1 MLSPIVPYSLLKMHW
16 NPEHAQP
23 LSQWPEQHL
32 DVSSTTSSP
41 AHKSELY
48 PGRGHGRGAYSYA
61 WANDDISALTAS
73 NLLKRYAEKYSGML
87 DSPYERPSVGA
98 YPETAGGAFGSLS
111 VQKSELEPWPLTH
124 GSDGSYPLVPAAHDG
139 LGCPKVVTPASVG
152 PPGGSSVNSSLSDSA
167 YSGSSSCS
175 GPHSSDYP
183 PAYNGTYLSSGYCPQ
198 PGSTLPPPT
207 SLHTLQPT
215 PTLVPSYAPSTPVY
229 NYPPNTYP
237 HQTSLAPSY
246 SHPGTPYLASG
257 LAAPTPLPS
266 RPTVVGGSYGYQTS
280 GLGGGSESGAGSLKR
295 KAFEM
300 SLDEEDGTDGAARY
314 RKYGYDPMKP
324 GDDSPYGLGDKTEC
338 RGNGFGSSG
347 ADPQQQQGFKPS
359 KPSQG
364 GMAGGEDVGKYSG
377 LKPLVSPQYGA
388 AGGDYSPPAAMTG
401 ENGGSEQGFSQHR
414 SGSLKR
420 PAAGSG
426 EPLKGAEPHILE
438 LVTGELQDCGP
449 ALLWGELAGHV
460 HLKAALEEELLWPA
474 LRPNQGGQP
483 RPPRTLL
490 LFGPRGGGKT
500 TLARSLAS
508 QLGATLYRLSAAALL
523 GKWKA
528 EAEQVLATL
537 LAVAA
542 ARAPSLVYISELEA
556 LEEADAGGVRQQL
569 LAALDKAQHG
579 PSGGGS
585 SAGAP
590 PLFLACATRR
600 PDLLKEPLLRSF
612 AKRYHVGLPDGG
624 ARRQVLLQTL
634 AVPGCSL
641 SERELTAVLQRSEGF
656 TVCQLL
662 QLCQQAVASAAGV
675 SGSVGG
681 GLHGLGA
688 PLAAPAFKDFENAFC
703 KVRPHSSPKEL
714 DTCMEWS
721 KVYSH

>member
-1 MLSPIVPYSLLKMHW
+1 MHW

-48 PGRGHGRGAYSYA
+48 PSRGGHGRSAYSYA

-87 DSPYERPSVGA
+87 DSPYERPAVGG
-98 YPETAGGAFGSLS
+98 YPEPGSVTTAAFASLNG
-111 VQKSELEPWPLTH
+111 QKSELEPWPLTH
-124 GSDGSYPLVPAAHDG
+124 VSDGSYPLVPTATHDS
-139 LGCPKVVTPASVG
+139 LGGPKVVTAASVG

-183 PAYNGTYLSSGYCPQ
+183 PAYNGTYLSTGYCPQ
-198 PGSTLPPPT
+198 PSTTLPPPPA

-229 NYPPNTYP
+229 NYPPSTYP
-237 HQTSLAPSY
+237 HQTGLAPSY
-246 SHPGTPYLASG
+246 SHPPTPYL
-257 LAAPTPLPS
+257 PTPLPS
-266 RPTVVGGSYGYQTS
+266 RPTVVGGSYGYQTP
-280 GLGGGSESGAGSLKR
+280 GLGGGSEPGTGSSLKR

-300 SLDEEDGTDGAARY
+300 SLDEEDGADGSRY

-324 GDDSPYGLGDKTEC
+324 GDDSPYGIADKTEC

-347 ADPQQQQGFKPS
+347 ADQQQGFKAS
-359 KPSQG
+359 KANQG
-364 GMAGGEDVGKYSG
+364 GLAGGEDVGKYSG
-377 LKPLVSPQYGA
+377 LKPLVSPQYAA

-401 ENGGSEQGFSQHR
+401 ENGGGEQGFSQHR

-420 PAAGSG
+420 PVPCSG

-449 ALLWGELAGHV
+449 ALLWGELAGHA

-474 LRPNQGGQP
+474 LRPNPGGQQP
-483 RPPRTLL
+483 RPPRTVL
-490 LFGPRGGGKT
+490 LFGPRGAGKT

-508 QLGATLYRLSAAALL
+508 QLGATLYRLSAATLV

-528 EAEQVLATL
+528 EAEQVLGTL

-542 ARAPSLVYISELEA
+542 ARGPSLVYVSELEA
-556 LEEADAGGVRQQL
+556 LEEAEASVLRQQL

-579 PSGGGS
+579 PASGPAAAS
-585 SAGAP
+585 PS
-590 PLFLACATRR
+590 LFLACGTRR
-600 PDLLKEPLLRSF
+600 PDLLKEPLLRGF
-612 AKRYHVGLPDGG
+612 AKRYHVDLPDAS

-634 AVPGCSL
+634 AAPGCSL
-641 SERELTAVLQRSEGF
+641 SERELAVVLQRSEGL
-656 TVCQLL
+656 TVWQML
-662 QLCQQAVASAAGV
+662 QLCQQAMVSAG

-681 GLHGLGA
+681 AGLHSLGA
-688 PLAAPAFKDFENAFC
+688 PLPAPTFKDFENAFC
-703 KVRPHSSPKEL
+703 KVRAHSSPKEL